1 MASLQSLSVPGCV
14 ECKKF
19 DDWWSKNSPLFPGV
33 KYEKI
38 VMGEDP
44 RWQELVLKYQI
55 MSSPGILVD
64 GELFSSG
71 GVNTAKLTEKLS
83 AIGGSA
89 LGGKE
94 LGG

>member
-1 MASLQSLSVPGCV
+1 MALLQSISVPGCV

-19 DDWWSKNSPLFPGV
+19 DDWWVKNSASFPNV

-55 MSSPGILVD
+55 MSSPGILAD
-64 GELFSSG
+64 GELFSTG
-71 GVNTAKLTEKLS
+71 GVNTAKLMEKL
-83 AIGGSA
+83 SA

-94 LGG
+94 LRE